1 MTEFAAE
8 DFAQATFARHEEG
21 GVAARLGEAGIPWRL
36 SSGVMRTDAGMAHN
50 GWEPVMELGQSVE
63 ESIRD
68 LRVSRDTQNAVIA
81 SYRER
86 EDRLRADVR
95 GQATLIGELRE
106 RLQAADDVKDMLRAT
121 VDDLREK
128 VKQLEATQRSPL
140 SLADLEAA
148 WEAAEV
154 ADECREGDVLIMQDP
169 VEGYSVWQMGDADY
183 LSRSTRILS
192 RAPQR
197 EPWQDLADVLA
208 SYPQTGT
215 KADLAKALYA
225 AGVRVTGGDES

>member
-68 LRVSRDTQNAVIA
+68 LRVSRDTQNLVIE

-95 GQATLIGELRE
+95 GQAAIIGELRE
-106 RLQAADDVKDMLRAT
+106 RLQAADDVKDMLRGT
-121 VDDLREK
+121 VEDLREK
-128 VKQLEATQRSPL
+128 VKQLEATQQSPL

-148 WEAAEV
+148 WEAAGQS
-154 ADECREGDVLIMQDP
+154 DTCNQGDVLIVRDALD
-169 VEGYSVWQMGDADY
+169 VFTVWVAPARHRVDAD
-183 LSRSTRILS
+183 TRILS

-197 EPWQDLADVLA
+197 EPWQDLADVIREQSYHPEPNSLA
-208 SYPQTGT
+208 Q
-215 KADLAKALYA
+215 ALHA